1 MKKFLKRLLGALVLL
16 FVTILVTPFFIVFL
30 AAIIGACVIGIALSP
45 IIVYFLIASY
55 GKEMI
60 DKQIGRDAYE
70 LVKMYTDEYRT
81 KNGG

>member
-60 DKQIGRDAYE
+60 DKQKNVEEKKRAILEKAGV
-70 LVKMYTDEYRT
+70 VKR
-81 KNGG
+81 